1 MKDFFSYYLDIKKSD
16 DLIDTLVVCN
26 NVIRNCDIKKIIETC
41 NGSRI
46 NLDDIGIKEWK
57 FTVMFDEADKPANLC
72 NVCDFISYSKELSCI
87 DSIHLITATPYDNF
101 WKKLK
106 KQDLNM
112 LKNLRNEIC
121 EIRPPQELIEE
132 YRQLK
137 EHKIVYV
144 KSTMISDEFI
154 IDIYNRYICIFQTMK
169 KQKNP

>member
-1 MKDFFSYYLDIKKSD
+1 MVVV
-16 DLIDTLVVCN
+16 LIRMILVLR
-26 NVIRNCDIKKIIETC
+26 RNLLLC
-41 NGSRI
+41 
-46 NLDDIGIKEWK
+46 
-57 FTVMFDEADKPANLC
+57 FEADKPANLS

-112 LKNLRNEIC
+112 LKNLRHDIE
-121 EIRPPQELIEE
+121 EMVPPQELIEE

-154 IDIYNRYICIFQTMK
+154 IDIYNSSKNEET
-169 KQKNP
+169 KNP